1 MDMEKHPAD
10 PAAAAA
16 PAAPAT
22 VPAAPVAPAA
32 PAVTPPAPA
41 APVAGGLRASD
52 ADRDRI
58 AQILSDALAE
68 GRLTPDEHSERLDSL
83 YTLKTVAELDVLVRD
98 LPAPGGSPAA
108 SAYAPGTAGRAPAG
122 PAGLP
127 GNAETVVAVCSSSAR
142 KGRWRPAA
150 QTRAV
155 SVMGDITIDLTE
167 AVFEQQVTEINVAC
181 VLGNVEVLVPENV
194 TLRGHGSGVLGNFE
208 VHGEGRPGTDPN
220 APVVIIRGFALL
232 GNIEARPKFGSR
244 LVDLA
249 HKLHKRLQG

>member
-10 PAAAAA
+10 PAA
-16 PAAPAT
+16 PA
-22 VPAAPVAPAA
+22 APAA
-32 PAVTPPAPA
+32 PAVTPAAAPAVAPA
-41 APVAGGLRASD
+41 APTAPAGGLRASD

-58 AQILSDALAE
+58 AQILSNALAE

-83 YTLKTVAELDVLVRD
+83 YALKTVAELDVLVRD
-98 LPAPGGSPAA
+98 LPAPGGAAA
-108 SAYAPGTAGRAPAG
+108 SSAYVPG
-122 PAGLP
+122 PAGHAPTGPAALP

-155 SVMGDITIDLTE
+155 SVMGDISIDLTE

-181 VLGNVEVLVPENV
+181 VLGNVEILVPENV

-208 VHGEGRPGTDPN
+208 VHGEGRTGADPN

-232 GNIEARPKFGSR
+232 GNIEARPKLGSR

-249 HKLHKRLQG
+249 HKLHKRLHG